1 MPTFE
6 EETAETEEVS
16 PEMKVESPKTETE
29 TETETE
35 IRAEET
41 FKGQMDAVQKQI
53 DDLKRQVAYSQS
65 DFQNYRRRKEEEQR
79 DIARFAKS
87 ELIRELL
94 PVIDNFERAMQA
106 AEKTQSFEAL
116 IGGVNGTFKQ
126 LDSFLHKAGLT
137 KIEALGKE
145 FDPNFHDAIGQ
156 VESEEYP
163 ANTVAE
169 ELQRG
174 YLLNEKVL
182 RPALVKVVG

>member
-6 EETAETEEVS
+6 EEIAETELES
-16 PEMKVESPKTETE
+16 PEIKAASVEA
-29 TETETE
+29 ETE
-35 IRAEET
+35 ISAEDT
-41 FKGQMDAVQKQI
+41 FKGQMEAAQKQI
-53 DDLKRQVAYSQS
+53 DDLKRQVSYAQS
-65 DFQNYRRRKEEEQR
+65 DFQNYRRRKDEEQR
-79 DIARFAKS
+79 DIVRFAKS

-126 LDSFLHKAGLT
+126 MDSFLHKAGLT

-145 FDPNFHDAIGQ
+145 FDPNYHDAIGQ
-156 VESEEYP
+156 VESDEYP
-163 ANTVAE
+163 ANAVAE

-174 YLLNEKVL
+174 YLLNDKVL

>member
-6 EETAETEEVS
+6 EETAETELES
-16 PEMKVESPKTETE
+16 PEVKVMSAETE
-29 TETETE
+29 TETEPE
-35 IRAEET
+35 ISAEET
-41 FKGQMDAVQKQI
+41 FKGQMEVAQKQI
-53 DDLKRQVAYSQS
+53 DDLKRQVAYAQS

-116 IGGVNGTFKQ
+116 IGGVSGTFKQ
-126 LDSFLHKAGLT
+126 LDSFLLKAGLK

-145 FDPNFHDAIGQ
+145 FDPNYHDAIGQ
-156 VESEEYP
+156 VESDEYP